1 MKVEVPNNRYKQD
14 VMYKVPEEW
23 NAAMVDWYQ
32 LGVLIYYCIQETQ
45 EKSDTKYHEM
55 ELNET

>member
-32 LGVLIYYCIQETQ
+32 LGGMLQWWTGISSV
-45 EKSDTKYHEM
+45 S
-55 ELNET
+55 

>member
-1 MKVEVPNNRYKQD
+1 
-14 VMYKVPEEW
+14 MYKVPQEW

-55 ELNET
+55 ELNETQLSKDR